1 MRISILQKLLA
12 GFLVIAVIAGC
23 AGTMYYLSL
32 NRIDQSLSNILDRHA
47 VMKSYADNLKYY
59 ATTQNGNLNA
69 YLLTKDAFF
78 KTDFSNTNARMDE
91 LFAQM
96 KSALADPAMLEQLEY
111 TIKLNKQ
118 YKEKVDRIFGLP
130 KDQLES
136 AVQEAKTG
144 ILPLGVVIVKF
155 AGQLSDKQDQL
166 MNAEKAAS
174 QTVITDIRRLVISVS
189 VINLVL
195 ALIIGYFISRMI
207 SKPLRQLSETAKSI
221 SGGDLAIADVQAT
234 RRDELGQLA
243 EAFNQMKN
251 NLHHLVVEINRGAG
265 EVIAVSKEVS
275 EGTEQTGKAAEHV
288 AEIMTHLSESTENQ
302 VQSVESSLQAVYD
315 MASDIRRIDQ
325 SSQHAMGIAGN
336 ALEKAVEGDREINGI
351 TNQMETIQKLMSQ
364 LEHTMQTLRARSRE
378 IDDINKV
385 ISSIA
390 TQTNLLSLNAGI
402 EAARAGEHGRG
413 FAVITSEIRKLSQQT
428 NDSAGRVTELVTG
441 IQTETMFAVQSVEEM
456 VVEVSRG
463 INASTAVGDLFG
475 GIRDL
480 VQDTT
485 EQIRDVSESLR
496 HLSNHSEKIVQSVE
510 QISGFSETIAT
521 GTQSVTA
528 VTEEQLAFLQQ
539 NTAHANTLYAMA
551 EKLHRT
557 VHQFRV

>member
-1 MRISILQKLLA
+1 
-12 GFLVIAVIAGC
+12 
-23 AGTMYYLSL
+23 
-32 NRIDQSLSNILDRHA
+32 
-47 VMKSYADNLKYY
+47 
-59 ATTQNGNLNA
+59 
-69 YLLTKDAFF
+69 
-78 KTDFSNTNARMDE
+78 
-91 LFAQM
+91 
-96 KSALADPAMLEQLEY
+96 
-111 TIKLNKQ
+111 
-118 YKEKVDRIFGLP
+118 
-130 KDQLES
+130 
-136 AVQEAKTG
+136 
-144 ILPLGVVIVKF
+144 
-155 AGQLSDKQDQL
+155 
-166 MNAEKAAS
+166 
-174 QTVITDIRRLVISVS
+174 
-189 VINLVL
+189 
-195 ALIIGYFISRMI
+195 
-207 SKPLRQLSETAKSI
+207 
-221 SGGDLAIADVQAT
+221 
-234 RRDELGQLA
+234 
-243 EAFNQMKN
+243 
-251 NLHHLVVEINRGAG
+251 
-265 EVIAVSKEVS
+265 
-275 EGTEQTGKAAEHV
+275 
-288 AEIMTHLSESTENQ
+288 MTHLSESTENQ

-496 HLSNHSEKIVQSVE
+496 HLSNHSETIVQSVE

-557 VHQFRV
+557 VHQSESEIQTR

>member
-1 MRISILQKLLA
+1 
-12 GFLVIAVIAGC
+12 
-23 AGTMYYLSL
+23 
-32 NRIDQSLSNILDRHA
+32 
-47 VMKSYADNLKYY
+47 
-59 ATTQNGNLNA
+59 
-69 YLLTKDAFF
+69 
-78 KTDFSNTNARMDE
+78 
-91 LFAQM
+91 
-96 KSALADPAMLEQLEY
+96 
-111 TIKLNKQ
+111 
-118 YKEKVDRIFGLP
+118 
-130 KDQLES
+130 
-136 AVQEAKTG
+136 
-144 ILPLGVVIVKF
+144 
-155 AGQLSDKQDQL
+155 
-166 MNAEKAAS
+166 
-174 QTVITDIRRLVISVS
+174 
-189 VINLVL
+189 
-195 ALIIGYFISRMI
+195 
-207 SKPLRQLSETAKSI
+207 
-221 SGGDLAIADVQAT
+221 
-234 RRDELGQLA
+234 
-243 EAFNQMKN
+243 
-251 NLHHLVVEINRGAG
+251 
-265 EVIAVSKEVS
+265 
-275 EGTEQTGKAAEHV
+275 
-288 AEIMTHLSESTENQ
+288 MTHLSESTENQ

-496 HLSNHSEKIVQSVE
+496 HLSNHSETIVQSVE